1 MSSYQFEADTG
12 KILDI
17 VIHSLYSNKEIFLR
31 ELVSNSSDAIDK
43 LRYLAVTDK
52 KLSDLTDEFAISI
65 HVDKKAKQLIISD
78 NGVGMDEADL
88 TQSLGTIARSGTK
101 SFLEAMS
108 AAKDKDKGQ
117 DVSLIGQFGVGF
129 YSAFMV
135 ADKVEVLTKKAGASE
150 ALLWSSD
157 GRSGYDISP
166 AEKADHGT
174 IITLSLKKEAKE
186 FGIRYYL
193 TNNIVKQI

>member
-1 MSSYQFEADTG
+1 MSLHQFEADTG

-43 LRYLAVTDK
+43 LRYLSATDK
-52 KLSDLTDEFAISI
+52 KLSDLAENFAITIS
-65 HVDKKAKQLIISD
+65 VDKKAKQLVISD
-78 NGVGMDEADL
+78 NGIGMSEEDL

-108 AAKDKDKGQ
+108 AAKSDEKNK

-129 YSAFMV
+129 YSGLV
-135 ADKVEVLTKKAGASE
+135 SCVRIHG
-150 ALLWSSD
+150 
-157 GRSGYDISP
+157 SGMLGLESR
-166 AEKADHGT
+166 A
-174 IITLSLKKEAKE
+174 
-186 FGIRYYL
+186 
-193 TNNIVKQI
+193 